1 MQIVKVEE
9 IEPET
14 VMIDITEEKIEEEV
28 EEPPKVE
35 EEEVIYRFWMV
46 LLMAIFFLN
55 FDLGFLPAGTAKV
68 KSDLN
73 ISNSLFGTLGT
84 AVFLGFTVGSNPALK
99 VLQKFH

>member
-1 MQIVKVEE
+1 MVIIDI

-14 VMIDITEEKIEEEV
+14 VIIDIIEEKIEEEV

-35 EEEVIYRFWMV
+35 EEVIYRFWIV